1 MTVRAAS
8 VDISVGFWPLVSGGT
23 KPGMV
28 NSLES
33 SIGTLFFRNVS
44 NNAALSAL
52 FGAPLWG
59 SFDGKENVFL
69 NRDTRPEIGF
79 AVLFDVCICFGLW
92 FFV

>member
-1 MTVRAAS
+1 
-8 VDISVGFWPLVSGGT
+8 
-23 KPGMV
+23 
-28 NSLES
+28 
-33 SIGTLFFRNVS
+33 VS

-52 FGAPLWG
+52 FGAPFWG